1 MLYLIMV
8 LHRMIII
15 FIEMVLISSGNVFN
29 VEDTLVLTHLSPA
42 SYYISV
48 EDYNG
53 CTTSSNEVE
62 VIEPELIVADLFIF

>member
-1 MLYLIMV
+1 MISNLY
-8 LHRMIII
+8 RNGT
-15 FIEMVLISSGNVFN
+15 LISSGNVFN

-53 CTTSSNEVE
+53 CTTSSNGSRSNRTRTYCGR
-62 VIEPELIVADLFIF
+62 F